1 MSYAQYVPVL
11 MMEERCQYG
20 DRLGTLLVVHVDL
33 SKMVSMCKQKRVD
46 LVILPMTI
54 RTTRWWLPWCCDDSR
69 CTQKGCRSE
78 FSEHYV

>member
-33 SKMVSMCKQKRVD
+33 SK
-46 LVILPMTI
+46 
-54 RTTRWWLPWCCDDSR
+54 WLACANKKESISSFCL
-69 CTQKGCRSE
+69 
-78 FSEHYV
+78 